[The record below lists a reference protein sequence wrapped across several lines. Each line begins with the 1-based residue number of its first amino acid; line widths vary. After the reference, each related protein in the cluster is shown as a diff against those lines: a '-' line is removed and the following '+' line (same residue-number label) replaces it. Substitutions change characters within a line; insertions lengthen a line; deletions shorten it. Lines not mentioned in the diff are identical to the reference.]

1 MPEVYTIPLS
11 KIIHELQLETA
22 FLPKSADDI
31 LIQSR
36 DVVRPGME
44 LNGYHEYFDP
54 NRIAVLGRA
63 EMYMLESLKPERR
76 AMALDSYLSLKPPAV
91 IVSRGIDPG
100 KDFMEIAET
109 YHVPVLRTTEST
121 SNVVASLVAYLN
133 VELAPR
139 ITRHGVLVEVYGEG
153 ILLVGD
159 SGVGKSETAIELI
172 KRGHRLIA
180 DDAVEIRRV
189 SSKSLVGQSPE
200 NIRHFIELRGIGII
214 NARRIFGM
222 GAVKLQEKIDMC
234 INLEIWDA
242 TKVYDR
248 MGMDIGPKTRE
259 LYAEAIK
266 GAKTVFWNGPM
277 GVFEMDQFAVG
288 TKAVAEAVAEVKS
301 NGGTS
306 IIGGGDSVAAINKFD
321 LADKMSWIST
331 GGGAS
336 MELVEGK
343 ALPGVEALLD
353 A

>member
-44 LNGYHEYFDP
+44 LNGHHEYFDP

-91 IVSRGIDPG
+91 IVARGIDPG

-133 VELAPR
+133 VELVPR

-248 MGMDIGPKTRE
+248 MGMDSEYTEILGIKVPVMTIPVKPGRN
-259 LYAEAIK
+259 LAI
-266 GAKTVFWNGPM
+266 
-277 GVFEMDQFAVG
+277 
-288 TKAVAEAVAEVKS
+288 
-301 NGGTS
+301 
-306 IIGGGDSVAAINKFD
+306 IIEVAAMNNRQK
-321 LADKMSWIST
+321 KMGYNAAYELLSAL
-331 GGGAS
+331 GMDAS
-336 MELVEGK
+336 MMPHEEIK
-343 ALPGVEALLD
+343 RDLD
-353 A
+353 I

>member
-1 MPEVYTIPLS
+1 LCGTPKTKEQKPLKQHEKAFAAVLTLGRKITMPEVYTIPLS

-91 IVSRGIDPG
+91 IVARGIDPG

-248 MGMDIGPKTRE
+248 MGMDSEYTEILGIKVPVMTIPVKPGRN
-259 LYAEAIK
+259 LAI
-266 GAKTVFWNGPM
+266 
-277 GVFEMDQFAVG
+277 
-288 TKAVAEAVAEVKS
+288 
-301 NGGTS
+301 
-306 IIGGGDSVAAINKFD
+306 IIEVAAMNNRQK
-321 LADKMSWIST
+321 KMGYNAAYELLSAL
-331 GGGAS
+331 GMDAS
-336 MELVEGK
+336 MMPHEEIK
-343 ALPGVEALLD
+343 RDLD
-353 A
+353 I

>member
-54 NRIAVLGRA
+54 NRITVLGRA

-91 IVSRGIDPG
+91 IVARGIDPG

-139 ITRHGVLVEVYGEG
+139 ITRHGVLVEIYGEG

-248 MGMDIGPKTRE
+248 MGMDSEYTEILGIKVPVMTIPVKPGRN
-259 LYAEAIK
+259 LAI
-266 GAKTVFWNGPM
+266 
-277 GVFEMDQFAVG
+277 
-288 TKAVAEAVAEVKS
+288 
-301 NGGTS
+301 
-306 IIGGGDSVAAINKFD
+306 IIEVAAMNNRQK
-321 LADKMSWIST
+321 KMGYNAAYELLSAL
-331 GGGAS
+331 GMDAS
-336 MELVEGK
+336 MMPHEEIK
-343 ALPGVEALLD
+343 RDLD
-353 A
+353 I